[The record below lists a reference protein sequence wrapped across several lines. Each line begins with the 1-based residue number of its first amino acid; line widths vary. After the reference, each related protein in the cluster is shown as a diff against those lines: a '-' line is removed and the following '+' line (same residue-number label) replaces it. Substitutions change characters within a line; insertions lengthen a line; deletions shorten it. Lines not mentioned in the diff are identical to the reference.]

1 VKQNLICL
9 KTIIVISSI
18 SLHIFIAVLMMA
30 WSEPETPG
38 HVMKQNN
45 SFY

>member
-1 VKQNLICL
+1 MKQNLICL
-9 KTIIVISSI
+9 KNIIVISTI
-18 SLHIFIAVLMMA
+18 PLHIFIAVLMMA

-38 HVMKQNN
+38 HVLKQDN